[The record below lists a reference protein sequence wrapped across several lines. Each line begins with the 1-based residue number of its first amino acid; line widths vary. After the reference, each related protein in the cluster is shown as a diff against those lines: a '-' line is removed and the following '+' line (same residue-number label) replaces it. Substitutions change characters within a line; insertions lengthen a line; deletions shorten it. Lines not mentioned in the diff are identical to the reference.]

1 MEEKLQSFE
10 FSREFYDSLKLIS
23 PMSVGKIVLA
33 LSKEL
38 FNDTE
43 EKTYDLTAEEEAILI
58 LIKSLYDVSDR
69 LQSVFN

>member
-43 EKTYDLTAEEEAILI
+43 EKTYDLTAEEEAIFI
-58 LIKSLYDVSDR
+58 LLKSLYDVSDR

>member
-43 EKTYDLTAEEEAILI
+43 EKTYDLTAGEEAILI
-58 LIKSLYDVSDR
+58 LLKSLYDVSDR